1 LRGKRRDEAVFE
13 EGRKKLPRVIIVS
26 LDLIREE
33 VLLSALRKQVDGS
46 WALGDMQNCESK

>member
-1 LRGKRRDEAVFE
+1 VFE